1 MNDQIQ
7 NGKIEKLT
15 LSTIE
20 NEGSTL
26 GKMYL
31 VEQRGQRDAF
41 KRSIATDGLNY
52 RLGKLLSQLR
62 DESDSKQLSQKRLQD
77 CSIAK
82 VDRRRRSEAEWFF
95 NNHKDCMAH
104 VQASKKGFTSLTA
117 LQSSMKASAKA
128 KDEDTTTSEAKVSNV
143 GQSDSEAKTAKPMSN
158 KPKTPQEMAKAIAIA
173 CKSFGFNIEDVATAL
188 LDELPKKA
196 NTSVVVKETTH
207 TVPPIKIGKR
217 VKGVWHE
224 IPRAV

>member
-1 MNDQIQ
+1 MKVKGNTMNNQIQ

-128 KDEDTTTSEAKVSNV
+128 SEDTATSEAKPSNV
-143 GQSDSEAKTAKPMSN
+143 GQSDSEAKTAKPTIS

-188 LDELPKKA
+188 LDELPKKG
-196 NTSVVVKETTH
+196 SFEVVSQKTYNVSNPSQELKQA
-207 TVPPIKIGKR
+207 
-217 VKGVWHE
+217 
-224 IPRAV
+224 IPF